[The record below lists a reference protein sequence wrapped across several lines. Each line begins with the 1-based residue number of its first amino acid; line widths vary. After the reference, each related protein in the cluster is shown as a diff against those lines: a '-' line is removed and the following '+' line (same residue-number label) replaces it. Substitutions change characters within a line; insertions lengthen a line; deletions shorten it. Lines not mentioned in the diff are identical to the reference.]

1 MSANKRPPAPAAPG
15 SFPRTGKI
23 FIDGDSTGFSIT
35 LQKVSPG
42 GAQLRQVFPF
52 PVPGN
57 FSLVTFNR
65 VTNRDD
71 ARSCEKIWQRGDLV
85 NVRFL

>member
-1 MSANKRPPAPAAPG
+1 MSASKRPNTPVAPG
-15 SFPRTGKI
+15 SFPRSGKI

-35 LQKVSPG
+35 LQKVSPD

-52 PVPGN
+52 PVPSS
-57 FSLVTFNR
+57 FSLVTFNA

-71 ARSCEKIWQRGDLV
+71 ARPCEKIWQRGDVV